1 MSLERVVALG
11 ELTSGSRNAVDNIL
25 EGLLALRG
33 NVCNLVGG
41 RVALLVAP
49 VDLESVELEDLVEA
63 IDVLG
68 LVRRETAELR
78 DEAHQFLNVVTG
90 VKY

>member
-1 MSLERVVALG
+1 MSLESLVSLG
-11 ELTSGSRNAVDNIL
+11 ELTSGSGDTVDDVL
-25 EGLLALRG
+25 EGLLGLGR

-49 VDLESVELEDLVEA
+49 VDLESVKLKDLVEA

-78 DEAHQFLNVVTG
+78 DEADQFLDVVTRARC
-90 VKY
+90 